1 MTVFKMSNE
10 SSINRQYVSRQAYAI
25 VIDMNS
31 INGLQT
37 ARILARRE
45 VPVIGIAKDL
55 KHHICSTNVCDDIIQ
70 ADTSSEDFIEA
81 LKLLGPRL
89 PQKAVLFP
97 CTDMNVLLVSRHR
110 ESLSPWYHI
119 SLPPSEV
126 VEMMLNKYSFYS
138 YAQEKGL
145 PIAPTWFLRSRRDA
159 EEAAK
164 QINFPCVLKPP
175 ISATLAWEKESK
187 LKAYKVSNQKEL
199 LQSYDH
205 FRDWADVLIVQEW
218 IEGSDNNLFTCN
230 CYFDAKFDPVITF
243 VSRKIRQWPPL
254 TGEGC
259 MAVECRNDYILQETL
274 KVFSGLNYHGLGY
287 LEMKQDQRTKN
298 YYITEPNI
306 GRPTGRSAI
315 AEAGGVELLYTMYC
329 ENIGKPLPKNRQQSY
344 QDAKWIYIRRDVQS
358 LVYNLLRG
366 NLTLRQWLQTL
377 RGKKAYAVF
386 SWTDLGPFWGDWLRL
401 LRIFLSPR
409 ERKRRDYENPLS

>member
-1 MTVFKMSNE
+1 MSNE
-10 SSINRQYVSRQAYAI
+10 SSKSRQYLSRQAYAV
-25 VIDMNS
+25 VIDLNS

-37 ARILARRE
+37 ARILARRQ
-45 VPVIGIAKDL
+45 VPVIAVAKDL
-55 KHHICSTNVCDDIIQ
+55 RHYACRTKVCEDIIQ
-70 ADTSSEDFIEA
+70 AETSSEDLIEA
-81 LKLLGPRL
+81 LKLLGSRL

-119 SLPPSEV
+119 SLPPPDV
-126 VEMMLNKYSFYS
+126 VEMMLNKFTFYS

-145 PIAPTWFLRSRRDA
+145 PIPPTWFLRSGKDA
-159 EEAAK
+159 EKAAK

-175 ISATLAWEKESK
+175 ISATLEWERRSK
-187 LKAYKVSNQKEL
+187 LKAYKIDDQKEL

-205 FRDWADVLIVQEW
+205 FSDWADVLIVQEW

-230 CYFDAKFDPVITF
+230 CYFDAKSDSVVTF
-243 VSRKIRQWPPL
+243 VSQKIRQWPPL

-259 MAVECRNDYILQETL
+259 LSVECRNDDILQETL
-274 KVFSGLNYHGLGY
+274 RVFSGLNYHGLGY
-287 LEMKQDQRTKN
+287 LEMKQDRRTGN

-329 ENIGKPLPKNRQQSY
+329 ENIGKPLPENRQQRY
-344 QDAKWIYIRRDVQS
+344 QGAKWIYLRRDVQS
-358 LVYNLLRG
+358 LVYNWLRG
-366 NLTLRQWLQTL
+366 NLTLRQWWQTL

-386 SWTDLGPFWGDWLRL
+386 SWTDLGPFFGDCLRL

-409 ERKRRDYENPLS
+409 ERKRRDYEKPLS

>member
-1 MTVFKMSNE
+1 MSNE
-10 SSINRQYVSRQAYAI
+10 SSKSRQYVSRQAYAI

-37 ARILARRE
+37 ARILARRQ
-45 VPVIGIAKDL
+45 VPVIAIAKDL
-55 KHHICSTNVCDDIIQ
+55 RHYACRTKVCEDIIQ

-119 SLPPSEV
+119 SLPPPEV
-126 VEMMLNKYSFYS
+126 VEMMLNKLTFYS

-145 PIAPTWFLRSRRDA
+145 PIPPTQFLRSRKDA

-175 ISATLAWEKESK
+175 INSTLEWETKSK
-187 LKAYKVSNQKEL
+187 LKAYKIDNQKEL
-199 LQSYDH
+199 LQSYDQ
-205 FRDWADVLIVQEW
+205 FSDWADVLIVQEW
-218 IEGSDNNLFTCN
+218 IEGPDNNLFTCN
-230 CYFDAKFDPVITF
+230 CYFDAKSNPVVTF
-243 VSRKIRQWPPL
+243 VSQKIRQWPPL

-259 MAVECRNDYILQETL
+259 MSVECRNDYILQETL
-274 KVFSGLNYHGLGY
+274 RVFSGLNYHGLGY
-287 LEMKQDQRTKN
+287 LEVKQNPKTKN

-329 ENIGKPLPKNRQQSY
+329 ENIGKPLPENRQQRY
-344 QDAKWIYIRRDVQS
+344 QGAKWIYLRRDVQS
-358 LVYNLLRG
+358 LVYNWLRG
-366 NLTLRQWLQTL
+366 NLTLRQWWQTL